1 MKVLVTGSDGQLGR
15 ELMKTSP
22 DGWTVV
28 GVDMPGVDI
37 TDEKQVNRLMSKI
50 QPDWVINC
58 AAYTHVDRA
67 ESDPDAAHAVNC
79 DGAANLA
86 RAAWQGGAR
95 LVHISTD
102 FVFSGNQYRPYQ
114 PDDVPAPVSVY
125 GKTKLAGETAVR
137 DLLGKEALIIRTA
150 WLYAACGNNFVKTM
164 IRLMVEKDALS
175 VIDDQIGTPCWA
187 GGLAE
192 VVWAAVEKRLCGV
205 FHWTDAGVASW
216 YDFAVAIQEEAAD
229 AGLLDRIIP
238 VYPVPTH
245 QYPTTAKRP
254 AFSVLDKTGLVAAT
268 GIRPWHWRTRLRQML
283 GQLKGRAE

>member
-102 FVFSGNQYRPYQ
+102 FVFSGNQYRPYR

-245 QYPTTAKRP
+245 QYPTPAKRP

-283 GQLKGRAE
+283 GQLKGRP